1 MSDYLI
7 VPFKVIPNKRLNRIV
22 DKTNE
27 GIYRIELKA
36 KPIEGQANLELL
48 RFLGKLL
55 NLRQDQITILTGLHS
70 KNKIVKINSVDKERI
85 QEKINSHIQPP

>member
-7 VPFKVIPNKRLNRIV
+7 VPLKVIPNKRQNRIV

-55 NLRQDQITILTGLHS
+55 NLRQDQITILSGLHS
-70 KNKIVKINSVDKERI
+70 KNKIVQINSEDKQRI
-85 QEKINSHIQPP
+85 QEMMNGQVQPP